1 MKRICSY
8 CGRIVDTNN
17 HDCPNKPKD
26 KRRGRQLSKEST
38 RWKKLKQQVKER
50 DLSCRLCWYNGV
62 YNPIQECHHIIP
74 KEINDD
80 KVWDVNNVIGLC
92 HDCHMNVV
100 HKNKDS
106 WKDYVKLLKGL
117 IKNS

>member
-26 KRRGRQLSKEST
+26 QRRGRVLSENST
-38 RWKKLKQQVKER
+38 RWKKLKMQVKER
-50 DLSCRLCWYNGV
+50 DISCRLCWYNKV
-62 YNPIQECHHIIP
+62 YSPIQECHHIIP
-74 KEINDD
+74 KEVNDD
-80 KVWDVNNVIGLC
+80 KIWDINNVIGLC

-100 HKNKDS
+100 HKEG
-106 WKDYVKLLKGL
+106 WKKYVKLLQQL
-117 IKNS
+117 IKEDK